1 MFTLFCCTNYS
12 VIMSTFFANN
22 IIIIIV
28 HVCHSL
34 LLKEKILI
42 MTKYNYFCN
51 FKCYKIVATAC
62 ALTIRNLYIQVP
74 HYIIMPKIIIIIIS
88 STNSDSGYPSP

>member
-1 MFTLFCCTNYS
+1 
-12 VIMSTFFANN
+12 
-22 IIIIIV
+22 
-28 HVCHSL
+28 
-34 LLKEKILI
+34 

-74 HYIIMPKIIIIIIS
+74 HYIIMPKIIIIIIIIIINS
-88 STNSDSGYPSP
+88 STNIDSGYPSP